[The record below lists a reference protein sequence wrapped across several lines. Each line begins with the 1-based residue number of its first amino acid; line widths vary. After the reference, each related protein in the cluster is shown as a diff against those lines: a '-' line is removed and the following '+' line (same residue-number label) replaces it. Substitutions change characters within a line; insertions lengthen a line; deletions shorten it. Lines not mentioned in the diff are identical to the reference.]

1 MVDMLSNPATAVFIV
16 PVVAIIAYFWHET
29 CKARSTNEL
38 KQSMV
43 ERGMSAQEIEQV
55 MNAGVKPTKKK

>member
-1 MVDMLSNPATAVFIV
+1 MTDMLSDPATVVFAVPI
-16 PVVAIIAYFWHET
+16 VAIVAYFWHET
-29 CKARSTNEL
+29 LKARSTNEL

-55 MNAGVKPTKKK
+55 INAGVKPNKKK